1 MWKNLRLYIYMNIY
15 LFRGKEVGGG
25 DWPLVVVVVAA
36 VVIENIK
43 LGPSPPKLGKAE
55 IKNMTQNK
63 F

>member
-1 MWKNLRLYIYMNIY
+1 MNIY

>member
-1 MWKNLRLYIYMNIY
+1 MNIY
-15 LFRGKEVGGG
+15 LFRGKEVGGGGGG